1 MVLGRATA
9 RRCVKEQ
16 RSNGEFHRAD
26 PARRR
31 HMSWLLAVTV
41 ALAAVCLVA
50 LHKWLAMP
58 HGDAASFYRVLAKVL
73 AMVCFGLALVGAA
86 FAAWLF
92 RLASATHAERRWPP
106 SSMRTS
112 SDVKIRYLTSAD
124 ALVLQ
129 MKAGAIAL
137 TLLALGLATWGALL
151 LRRG

>member
-1 MVLGRATA
+1 
-9 RRCVKEQ
+9 VKEQ
-16 RSNGEFHRAD
+16 RSNGEIHRAD

-31 HMSWLLAVTV
+31 HMLWLLAATV
-41 ALAAVCLVA
+41 VVAAAGLFALQT
-50 LHKWLAMP
+50 WLTMP
-58 HGDAASFYRVLAKVL
+58 HGDPSSTHRLLAQVL

-86 FAAWLF
+86 FSAWLF

-112 SDVKIRYLTSAD
+112 SDVRIRYLTSAD
-124 ALVLQ
+124 ALVTQ

-137 TLLALGLATWGALL
+137 ALLALALAGWGVLL

>member
-1 MVLGRATA
+1 
-9 RRCVKEQ
+9 VKEQ

-31 HMSWLLAVTV
+31 HMYWVLVATV
-41 ALAAVCLVA
+41 VLAAVGLFA

-58 HGDAASFYRVLAKVL
+58 HGDPASTHRLLAHVL
-73 AMVCFGLALVGAA
+73 AMLCFGLALVGAA
-86 FAAWLF
+86 FAVWLF
-92 RLASATHAERRWPP
+92 GLASATHAERRWPP

-124 ALVLQ
+124 ALVMQ

-137 TLLALGLATWGALL
+137 ALLALALTAWGVLL
-151 LRRG
+151 LRQG